1 MKNKNKGEYKRAEM
15 KLATKQKKK
24 QRQSRIHQALESDL
38 DDDDEQP
45 YPRIHRAMESVSD
58 DDGDSSS
65 YEDEIKF
72 VGLVDKKT
80 QPTSA
85 PLCITDRLR
94 RGGQKFEALLDSGA
108 SKA

>member
-1 MKNKNKGEYKRAEM
+1 MPHNKKE
-15 KLATKQKKK
+15 TKT
-24 QRQSRIHQALESDL
+24 ITNPQALESDSD

-65 YEDEIKF
+65 DEDEIKF

-94 RGGQKFEALLDSGA
+94 RGGHKFEALLDSGA